1 MRKMISLDA
10 VCTAPTMLQTNDISL
25 FTARCT
31 LRQHGFLVNVNVTG
45 EHKR

>member
-25 FTARCT
+25 F
-31 LRQHGFLVNVNVTG
+31 NVNVTG
-45 EHKR
+45 KHKR